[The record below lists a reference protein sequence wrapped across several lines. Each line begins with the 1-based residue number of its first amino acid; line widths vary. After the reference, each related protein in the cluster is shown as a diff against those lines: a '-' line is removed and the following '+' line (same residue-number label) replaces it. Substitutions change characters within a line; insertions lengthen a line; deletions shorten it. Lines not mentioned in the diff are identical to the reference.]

1 MKYIV
6 VLGESCDCSCGV
18 VQRGTRIVGGQE
30 TEVSEYPWQAGLVN
44 KGSTSV
50 WCGGS
55 LVNSKWVLTAAH
67 CTDGFK
73 ANEIQVRVGGKIA
86 TMPRAKRPP
95 DTQLTQTTTAQDGH
109 NHQKIH
115 ANDTRRDGQA
125 QKCKLTQA
133 STHTQRS
140 HICVLCAHLQCFC
153 NLCRYSSFQSAYF
166 QN

>member
-6 VLGESCDCSCGV
+6 VLGERCDCSCGV

-67 CTDGFK
+67 CTDGVK
-73 ANEIQVRVGGKIA
+73 ANEIQVREEGRKVEK
-86 TMPRAKRPP
+86 
-95 DTQLTQTTTAQDGH
+95 
-109 NHQKIH
+109 
-115 ANDTRRDGQA
+115 
-125 QKCKLTQA
+125 
-133 STHTQRS
+133 
-140 HICVLCAHLQCFC
+140 
-153 NLCRYSSFQSAYF
+153 
-166 QN
+166 

>member
-55 LVNSKWVLTAAH
+55 LLNSKWVLTAAH
-67 CTDGFK
+67 CTHDVQ
-73 ANEIQVRVGGKIA
+73 ANEIQVREGG
-86 TMPRAKRPP
+86 RE
-95 DTQLTQTTTAQDGH
+95 G
-109 NHQKIH
+109 
-115 ANDTRRDGQA
+115 G
-125 QKCKLTQA
+125 
-133 STHTQRS
+133 
-140 HICVLCAHLQCFC
+140 
-153 NLCRYSSFQSAYF
+153 
-166 QN
+166 